1 MNEFSSLFVL
11 FFVFVVDDVYFPTK
25 KKFLFFLPFKDFL
38 IQKMDTLLALDE
50 NIKQIPNLKLSEDI
64 YSYDNILLITKN
76 NERKRNELKDNIL
89 FSLENDSMTS
99 LYLNLCQKYQWE
111 INEIKLQTMRLLF
124 FHFSLIS
131 FFVILLF
138 FIFYLFNF

>member
-1 MNEFSSLFVL
+1 
-11 FFVFVVDDVYFPTK
+11 
-25 KKFLFFLPFKDFL
+25 
-38 IQKMDTLLALDE
+38 MDTLLALDE